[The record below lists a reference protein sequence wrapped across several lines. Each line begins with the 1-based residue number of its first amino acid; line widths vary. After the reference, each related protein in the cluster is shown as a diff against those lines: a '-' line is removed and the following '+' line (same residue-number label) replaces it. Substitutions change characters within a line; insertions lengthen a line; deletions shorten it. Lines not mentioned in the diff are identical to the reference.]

1 MKRAVF
7 LYSLIFVCLI
17 VNRVALCQSDAK
29 SNAKPEVRKVCPFSI
44 IGMWKSDAT
53 TESTPVFFSFSREG
67 WVTLLGHSADTLPQ
81 EFEVITEVGYK
92 LDKPAAPK
100 SIEFS
105 AARGNDVFPRGVTSM
120 QIAEYGDDSFT
131 TLDPASGQRTR
142 WERVQTHLYFLT
154 FAARRGPPPYGGA
167 AFAMWTVLDGRKT
180 EAEALGVQLT
190 KDDAGKALPS
200 FGPTPPELYNR
211 LTDESDKD
219 GKGAKDE
226 NVFMRLELTEAE
238 FETTRGI
245 YRTWDKYVK
254 AGKLPHD
261 DPYLNAV
268 ELIRKSAESLSRCGE
283 KVKLRAWTQRERDE
297 IISKHNLPQFLLE
310 YIKAM
315 RKMNDEMHV
324 SNRVFPWQWRPM
336 IQAPGQ

>member
-1 MKRAVF
+1 
-7 LYSLIFVCLI
+7 
-17 VNRVALCQSDAK
+17 
-29 SNAKPEVRKVCPFSI
+29 
-44 IGMWKSDAT
+44 MWKSEAT
-53 TESTPVFFSFSREG
+53 TESTPVFFSFSPEG
-67 WVTLLGHSADTLPQ
+67 WVTLLGHSADALPQ

-105 AARGNDVFPRGVTSM
+105 TARGNDVFPRGVTSM
-120 QIAEYGDDSFT
+120 EITEYGDDSFT

-142 WERVQTHLYFLT
+142 WERVQTRLYFLT
-154 FAARRGPPPYGGA
+154 FAARSGAPPYGGA

-180 EAEALGVQLT
+180 DIEALGVQLT
-190 KDDAGKALPS
+190 RDDEGKTLPA
-200 FGPTPPELYNR
+200 FGPIPPELYNR
-211 LTDESDKD
+211 LTEESDKD

-238 FETTRGI
+238 FETTHEI
-245 YRTWDKYVK
+245 YQVWDKYVK
-254 AGKLPHD
+254 TGKLPHD
-261 DPYLNAV
+261 DPYLSAA
-268 ELIRKSAESLSRCGE
+268 ELISKSAESLNRCGE
-283 KVKLRAWTQRERDE
+283 KVKLRSVTRRERDE

-310 YIKAM
+310 YIKVM